1 MDFRTKVELPL
12 GTAEI
17 RHDEQI
23 LVFGSCFSEH
33 IGNKLLSSKF
43 LCDLNPFGVLYN
55 PLSIAKALRELSDGK
70 LYKEEDL
77 VSRNGLWHSWMHHG
91 SFSMPSVR
99 DCLEKINSRMACSA
113 ANLAQASWLL
123 ITWGTAWVY
132 EKNEDGQIVGN
143 CHKFPE
149 KIFSRRL
156 LEVNEIVSVYTDLI
170 TDLCTRFSDKTLKI
184 LFTIS
189 PVRHVKDT
197 MHGNQISKSVL
208 QLAVHQLCSRIP
220 DCYYF
225 PSYEIM
231 MDELRD
237 YRFYAEDM
245 IHPSGV
251 AVDYIWQCF
260 SESYFSSD
268 TMKLIEAI
276 GKIRK
281 ALEHRPF
288 YPDSPS
294 YYQFISQNL
303 LKIQEL
309 KEKFPYLDVQ
319 NEITLCQAILKK

>member
-1 MDFRTKVELPL
+1 M
-12 GTAEI
+12 
-17 RHDEQI
+17 
-23 LVFGSCFSEH
+23 
-33 IGNKLLSSKF
+33 
-43 LCDLNPFGVLYN
+43 
-55 PLSIAKALRELSDGK
+55 
-70 LYKEEDL
+70 
-77 VSRNGLWHSWMHHG
+77 
-91 SFSMPSVR
+91 
-99 DCLEKINSRMACSA
+99 
-113 ANLAQASWLL
+113 
-123 ITWGTAWVY
+123 
-132 EKNEDGQIVGN
+132 
-143 CHKFPE
+143 
-149 KIFSRRL
+149 FSRRL
-156 LEVNEIVSVYTDLI
+156 LDVNEIVTIYTDLI
-170 TDLCTRFSDKTLKI
+170 TEIRNRFSDKVLKI

-189 PVRHVKDT
+189 PIRHVKDS

-208 QLAVHQLCSRIP
+208 QLAVHQLCSCIP
-220 DCYYF
+220 DCHYF

-245 IHPSGV
+245 IHPSSV

-260 SESYFSSD
+260 ADSYFSSD
-268 TMKLIEAI
+268 TMKLIEAF

-288 YPDSPS
+288 YPDSPA

>member
-1 MDFRTKVELPL
+1 
-12 GTAEI
+12 
-17 RHDEQI
+17 
-23 LVFGSCFSEH
+23 
-33 IGNKLLSSKF
+33 
-43 LCDLNPFGVLYN
+43 
-55 PLSIAKALRELSDGK
+55 
-70 LYKEEDL
+70 
-77 VSRNGLWHSWMHHG
+77 
-91 SFSMPSVR
+91 
-99 DCLEKINSRMACSA
+99 
-113 ANLAQASWLL
+113 
-123 ITWGTAWVY
+123 
-132 EKNEDGQIVGN
+132 
-143 CHKFPE
+143 
-149 KIFSRRL
+149 
-156 LEVNEIVSVYTDLI
+156 
-170 TDLCTRFSDKTLKI
+170 
-184 LFTIS
+184 
-189 PVRHVKDT
+189 
-197 MHGNQISKSVL
+197 
-208 QLAVHQLCSRIP
+208 
-220 DCYYF
+220 
-225 PSYEIM
+225 M

-268 TMKLIEAI
+268 TMKLLEAI